1 MRTIDRVWTGLT
13 AVLLVLTVV
22 SCICVATLF
31 VNPDGVFTFLAGPTD
46 PIPEPLA
53 TVPPFRSATPTIIY
67 PTLPPEWTATATATE
82 AATELTADD
91 TTEAVTGGTGPNGSS
106 TPVPSPIGPTAT
118 DTEQALPTRTPT
130 APAAQ
135 PSRTGTP
142 RSYPGPTPGATATA
156 GGYP

>member
-1 MRTIDRVWTGLT
+1 MRTIDKVWTGLT
-13 AVLLVLTVV
+13 AVLLLLTVV
-22 SCICVATLF
+22 SCICVATVF
-31 VNPDGVFTFLAGPTD
+31 VNPDGLFTFLAGPTD

-53 TVPPFRSATPTIIY
+53 TVPPFLSPTPTIIY

-82 AATELTADD
+82 TASAEATANAS
-91 TTEAVTGGTGPNGSS
+91 EAVSATDAPGASS

-118 DTEQALPTRTPT
+118 DTEPVLPTRTPT
-130 APAAQ
+130 APAAT

-142 RSYPGPTPGATATA
+142 RSYPGPTPGATATS